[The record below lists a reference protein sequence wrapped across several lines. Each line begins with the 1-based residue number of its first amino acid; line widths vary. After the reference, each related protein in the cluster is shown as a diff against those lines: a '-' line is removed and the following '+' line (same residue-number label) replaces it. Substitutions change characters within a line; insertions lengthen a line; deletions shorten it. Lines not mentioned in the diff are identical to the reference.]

1 MNDCASFASYEQELL
16 LDQNR
21 SQLVLLRQFW
31 KVYDTNQTHRKRR
44 KMQVI
49 QCQKRLIKFCLL
61 YKKKIFTE
69 DLKVKTNIR
78 IKNVSFA
85 LATKAFELWKFDF

>member
-1 MNDCASFASYEQELL
+1 
-16 LDQNR
+16 
-21 SQLVLLRQFW
+21 
-31 KVYDTNQTHRKRR
+31 
-44 KMQVI
+44 MQVI